1 MHDGRPRSDP
11 KREDRGQTPGGWS
24 GFSYIVTNLA
34 RFIRPGEIT
43 FSGVNS
49 TPPMLACLFAK
60 RAYDFDFVYI
70 NVAGGVQPEPSKIPL
85 SSSDPVLSEGSTA
98 IFANEDFYDLCTRGG
113 MDLCFL
119 GAAQVDGLGRTNVSA
134 IGDWHNPRVRL
145 PGGGGGAVMLPT
157 ARRAVTWRTEHSKR
171 TMVEKLDFITAAG
184 GMHGVVTPIAV
195 FVKRD
200 DKLAL
205 QSWHPEMTLGEVRDR
220 TGFAFDANGAQPT
233 APPTAREVEALRSL
247 DADGRFE
254 RDAKIS
260 LR

>member
-1 MHDGRPRSDP
+1 MPS
-11 KREDRGQTPGGWS
+11 GWP

-34 RFIRPGEIT
+34 RFIRPGEVT

-49 TPPMLACLFAK
+49 TPAMLACLLAK
-60 RAYDFDFVYI
+60 RAYDFDFTWI
-70 NVAGGVQPEPSKIPL
+70 NVAGGVQPTPSRIPI
-85 SSSDPVLSEGSTA
+85 SSSDPCLAEGSAA

-134 IGDWHNPRVRL
+134 IGDWHQPKVRL

-157 ARRAVTWRTEHSKR
+157 ARRAVTWRTEHSRR
-171 TMVEKLDFITAAG
+171 TLVEKLDFVTAGG

-195 FVKRD
+195 FVKRGGR
-200 DKLAL
+200 LAL
-205 QSWHPEMTLGEVRDR
+205 QSWHPEASAAEVAER
-220 TGFAFDANGAQPT
+220 TGFPFDAEGAGPT
-233 APPTAREVEALRSL
+233 PLPTAREAEALRSL
-247 DADGRFE
+247 DPQGQFD
-254 RDAKIS
+254 RDAKVA

>member
-1 MHDGRPRSDP
+1 MPSS
-11 KREDRGQTPGGWS
+11 WS
-24 GFSYIVTNLA
+24 AFSYIVTNLA

-49 TPPMLACLFAK
+49 TPPMLACLLAK

-70 NVAGGVQPEPSKIPL
+70 NVAGGVQPTPSKIPL

-134 IGDWHNPRVRL
+134 IGDWHNPKVRL

-171 TMVEKLDFITAAG
+171 TMVEKLDFVTAAG

-200 DKLAL
+200 GRLAL
-205 QSWHPEMTLGEVRDR
+205 QSWHPECSLEEVRDR
-220 TGFAFDANGAQPT
+220 TGFPFEGSAAKPT
-233 APPTAREVEALRSL
+233 PGPTAREIEALRAL
-247 DADGRFE
+247 DPKGEFE
-254 RDAKIS
+254 RDAKVQ

>member
-1 MHDGRPRSDP
+1 MP
-11 KREDRGQTPGGWS
+11 DRWS

-49 TPPMLACLFAK
+49 TPPMLACLMAK
-60 RAYDFDFVYI
+60 RAYDFEFVYI
-70 NVAGGVQPEPSKIPL
+70 NVAGGVQPIPSKIPI

-134 IGDWHNPRVRL
+134 IGDWHNPKVRL

-171 TMVEKLDFITAAG
+171 TLVEKLDFITAAG
-184 GMHGVVTPIAV
+184 GMHGVVTPVAV

-200 DKLAL
+200 GRLAL
-205 QSWHPEMTLGEVRDR
+205 QSWHPESSLEEVQAR
-220 TGFAFDANGAQPT
+220 TGFQFDAAGAQPT
-233 APPTAREVEALRSL
+233 ASPSQREIDALRSL
-247 DADGRFE
+247 DPSGQFE
-254 RDAKIS
+254 RDAGIA